1 MIMSVRVS
9 FTTTA
14 NDVAPLPKTD
24 DAATTEDMSL
34 TAVPAHSPN
43 ECGER
48 LRSRPMVG
56 KVNTAITLKVKIV
69 VIA

>member
-1 MIMSVRVS
+1 MSL
-9 FTTTA
+9 
-14 NDVAPLPKTD
+14 PLPKID
-24 DAATTEDMSL
+24 EAATTEDMSL

-56 KVNTAITLKVKIV
+56 KVSTAITLKVKIV

>member
-9 FTTTA
+9 LTTTA
-14 NDVAPLPKTD
+14 NDVAPLPKID

-48 LRSRPMVG
+48 LRRRPMVG
-56 KVNTAITLKVKIV
+56 KVNTAITLR
-69 VIA
+69 